1 MATGIICV
9 AWIILM
15 VLIRCNAENIVKKST
30 DVLDELIKNSSS
42 TTTTHK
48 GDA

>member
-1 MATGIICV
+1 MTTGIICV

-15 VLIRCNAENIVKKST
+15 VLIRCNAENIIRKSS
-30 DVLDELIKNSSS
+30 DVLRELENSSS
-42 TTTTHK
+42 KNNNK